1 MYILLFSAIIAGTF
15 IALVLIF
22 PTAMFELFT
31 KDAAVISASSIMI
44 LPFVIN
50 FIGVAGRSYAFSIIN
65 GSGNSR
71 LNLMV
76 AIFDGIIAR
85 IAFAYFFGFVR
96 GLAAQGFWLGDACAG
111 NVPFIIGLIFFLSM
125 KWKKRGD

>member
-1 MYILLFSAIIAGTF
+1 M
-15 IALVLIF
+15 VLIF

-31 KDAAVISASSIMI
+31 KDAAVIGASSIMI
-44 LPFVIN
+44 LPFVIS
-50 FIGVAGRSYAFSIIN
+50 FVGVAGRSYAFSIIN

-85 IAFAYFFGFVR
+85 IAFAYYFGFVR

-111 NVPFIIGLIFFLSM
+111 NVPLIIGLVFYLSM
-125 KWKKRGD
+125 KWKKRSS